1 MCIRFVYRGRD
12 LITGFNFDIDPAQ
25 WDHRILQREDC
36 FSIGI
41 LRPDGR
47 RHSYHGVNRNG
58 NVGTLLYV
66 HGNPAGAYRAEEGC
80 MTVADL
86 TEAFVLGQ
94 LTWEGALEVLQTK
107 RITYAPDATMQAML
121 SDRQRPHSDR
131 GTGHLAGGRMRGR
144 FSLMANYSLLEP
156 ESTRPFA
163 VPGDD
168 RYERAAQ
175 RSGQLWQGS
184 LPSPTPLQYLGS
196 GPAGGDLGH
205 PGLFCLF
212 SWRNTPYTLCRTTGF
227 TRLKRFAFP
236 AL

>member
-47 RHSYHGVNRNG
+47 RHCYHGVNRNG

-66 HGNPAGAYRAEEGC
+66 HGNPAGAYRAEEGW

-121 SDRQRPHSDR
+121 SDKS
-131 GTGHLAGGRMRGR
+131 GRTLLVEPGFGFREERGR
-144 FSLMANYSLLEP
+144 FSLLANGSLLEP

-163 VPGDD
+163 LPGDD

-175 RSGQLWQGS
+175 RLASFGQAFTVADALETLEGVRQEGMWATRVS
-184 LPSPTPLQYLGS
+184 FVYS
-196 GPAGGDLGH
+196 AGEQAVYFVQNNRFDQVE
-205 PGLFCLF
+205 
-212 SWRNTPYTLCRTTGF
+212 
-227 TRLKRFAFP
+227 RFAFP

>member
-94 LTWEGALEVLQTK
+94 LTWEGALEVLQAK

-121 SDRQRPHSDR
+121 SDKS
-131 GTGHLAGGRMRGR
+131 GRTLLVEPGFGFREERGR
-144 FSLMANYSLLEP
+144 FSLLANGSLLEP

-163 VPGDD
+163 LPGDD

-175 RSGQLWQGS
+175 RSGQLWPGIHRGRR
-184 LPSPTPLQYLGS
+184 PGDLGR
-196 GPAGGDLGH
+196 GKARGDLGH

-212 SWRNTPYTLCRTTGF
+212 SWGAGRIFCAEQPI
-227 TRLKRFAFP
+227 
-236 AL
+236 